1 MMNAIKDLKRF
12 VRTAQGLEPAELV
25 LKNAEVFHAFTGEFI
40 KCDVAIT
47 DGHVAGL
54 GEYSGQQEMDLTGH
68 YITPGFID
76 GHVHIESSMMSP
88 REFARAVIPTGT
100 TTVVADPH
108 EIANVAGAEG
118 IQYML
123 DATENLPLN
132 VYIMLPSCVPAT
144 PLEDSGASLAAA
156 DLAPFLNN
164 PRVLGLAEMMNA
176 PGVLMGDD
184 GVYDKLLLAADS
196 CVDGHA
202 PGLTGKPLMGYAAAG
217 IRTDH
222 ECATQEQAMERLRAG
237 MYVLIR
243 EGTAVKNLKAL
254 LPIVNADTSAF
265 CCFAADDKIPAEL
278 LGDGYINEM
287 VRIAIKE
294 GIPVATALQ
303 MATINTARCYGLRD
317 LGAIAPHYRADILVF
332 DDLDTWKPSMVFKDG
347 QLASERSVM
356 LLDPPELRS
365 DRMEHTMHLADLR
378 PEQLCMPLAGDEAQV
393 IGLIPYQILTKNFRL
408 KVKKVAGNV
417 VSDPEN
423 QLLKLAVFERH
434 HATGR
439 VGLGLVKG
447 FGLQHGALAS
457 TVAHDSHNLITIGAP
472 DEDML
477 VAARELERIG
487 GGIAIALDGKI
498 VGSLALPIA
507 GLMSKECAEVVAQ
520 EVGTLIAKAHE
531 LGVYEYY
538 APFLTLAFLSLPVIP
553 ELKLTDRGL
562 VDVNAFRIVPLAAQ

>member
-1 MMNAIKDLKRF
+1 MVKMKDLKRL

-40 KCDVAIT
+40 KCDVAIV
-47 DGHVAGL
+47 DGYIAGL
-54 GEYSGQQEMDLTGH
+54 GSYKGREEIDLTGH
-68 YITPGFID
+68 YITAGFID

-88 REFARAVIPTGT
+88 REFSRAVIPTGT

-108 EIANVAGAEG
+108 EIANVAGTAG

-132 VYIMLPSCVPAT
+132 VYMMLPSCVPAT
-144 PLEDSGASLAAA
+144 PLEDSGASLSAE
-156 DLAPFLNN
+156 DLAPFLHH

-176 PGVLMGDD
+176 PGVLNGDD
-184 GVYDKLLLAADS
+184 TVYDKLKLAEGA

-202 PGLTGKPLMGYAAAG
+202 PGLTGKPLMAYAAAG
-217 IRTDH
+217 IHTDH
-222 ECATQEQAMERLRAG
+222 ECATKEQAMERLRAG

-254 LPIVNADTSAF
+254 LPAVNADTSSFF
-265 CCFAADDKIPAEL
+265 CFVADDKIPAEL
-278 LGDGYINEM
+278 LTEGYINEM
-287 VRIAIKE
+287 VRVAIKE
-294 GIPVATALQ
+294 GIPVATAIQ
-303 MATINTARCYGLRD
+303 MATINTARCFGIPD
-317 LGAIAPHYRADILVF
+317 VGAVAPHYRADILVF
-332 DDLDTWKPSMVFKDG
+332 DDLDSWKPSMVFKDG
-347 QLASERSVM
+347 QLAAERGVM
-356 LLDPPELRS
+356 LLDPPEITA
-365 DRMEHTMHLADLR
+365 EKIENTMHLAPLSL
-378 PEQLCMPLAGDEAQV
+378 EQLRMPLEGDEANV
-393 IGLIPYQILTKNFRL
+393 IGLIPYQILTKKFKL
-408 KVKKVAGNV
+408 QVKKVRGEV

-447 FGLQHGALAS
+447 FGLQRGALAS
-457 TVAHDSHNLITIGAP
+457 TVAHDSHNLIVIGAS
-472 DEDML
+472 DGDML
-477 VAARELERIG
+477 VAAQELERIG
-487 GGIAIALDGKI
+487 GGIAIAVDGQ
-498 VGSLALPIA
+498 VTGSLALPIA
-507 GLMSKECAEVVAQ
+507 GLMSKEGAEVVSQ
-520 EVGTLIAKAHE
+520 EVAELIAKAHA

-562 VDVNAFRIVPLAAQ
+562 VDVNAFNFMPLAAK